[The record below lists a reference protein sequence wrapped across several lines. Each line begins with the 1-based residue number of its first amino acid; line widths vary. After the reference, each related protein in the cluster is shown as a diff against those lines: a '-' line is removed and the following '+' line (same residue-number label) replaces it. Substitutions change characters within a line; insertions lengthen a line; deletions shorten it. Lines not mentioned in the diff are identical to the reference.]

1 MPSLTDRSI
10 VSSCRADAFF
20 ILVARVAA
28 LVATWQ
34 RRSRERAHLAAM
46 TDRELRDAGLT
57 RSEAMALSDRPFW
70 RA

>member
-10 VSSCRADAFF
+10 LSSCRTDALF
-20 ILVARVAA
+20 ILVAHVAA
-28 LVATWQ
+28 VIATWQ
-34 RRSRERAHLAAM
+34 RRSRERDHLAAM

-57 RSEAMALSDRPFW
+57 RYDAIALSNKPFW